1 MVDSGYLLMNISKQL
16 KYDLNQALIQK
27 GVTVQQ
33 WAVIQ
38 QVDQRKE
45 TTVAELSFQLG
56 MDKPTVSGIVKRLEG
71 KLLLKKQP
79 NPSDQRSSLLLLTE
93 AGEAVLKEC
102 QKISE
107 EILEES
113 LSILSTKEQETL
125 NRLLTKINQEKR
137 RF

>member
-1 MVDSGYLLMNISKQL
+1 MDSGYLLMNISKQL

-38 QVDQRKE
+38 QINQRKE

-79 NPSDQRSSLLLLTE
+79 NPTDQRSSLLLLTE

-102 QKISE
+102 QIISE
-107 EILEES
+107 EILEKS
-113 LSILSTKEQETL
+113 LAVLSKEEQETL
-125 NRLLTKINQEKR
+125 NHLLTKINHEKR
-137 RF
+137 KR